1 MQTVV
6 RILLLTLPVWLLT
19 GCSES
24 SPPPADALLEAASRG
39 ELQQTRNLLDSGVDP
54 DTTDNCR
61 FTPLMRA
68 AQAGNTPVAELLL
81 ASGAQI
87 DLEDKGGYTALMQAA
102 ANGHGTL
109 LRRLIEAGA
118 ELDHQEQTR
127 GWSALI
133 WAASLGRSDSVMI
146 LLAAGADASIR
157 DHQGRTAR
165 DWALLNRHPGTAA
178 LLPSA
183 PPPSQ
188 PGFVDPG
195 HAAQ

>member
-87 DLEDKGGYTALMQAA
+87 DLEDKGGSPALMQAA
-102 ANGHGTL
+102 ANGH
-109 LRRLIEAGA
+109 R
-118 ELDHQEQTR
+118 DHQEQTR